1 MAQISLTQVQLD
13 SLISAINAR
22 VKAGVSYTKAEGD
35 ALYATPA
42 SVNALFTPAVLT
54 ALVP

>member
-1 MAQISLTQVQLD
+1 MANVSLTQVQPD
-13 SLISAINAR
+13 SIITAINAR
-22 VKAGVSYTKAEGD
+22 AKTGASYTKAEGD

-42 SVNALFTPAVLT
+42 TVTALFIPAVLT